1 MIRTSLYPAQRPEA
15 EVITPAA
22 APDARVSPLAA
33 EGRLVFLNRQQH
45 LVAEQFRLMAGRL
58 NAANPSGGTVLITSP
73 IPEDGKSLTATNLSY
88 ALAERA
94 RVLLLELDL
103 RRPSLKR
110 TLGLEE
116 GSGVLD
122 RGRFGIAS
130 VLREDAPPEAAVRTI
145 ANTKLSILLADE
157 PLADVREILQGEGVR
172 RLLQWAKKRFQWVVL
187 DMPPVLPISDVSE
200 VAPLSDFAVLVVR
213 ARHTPVPVL
222 QRSIAVLGN
231 RLRYAILNDGRACL
245 DTPYKYLQA
254 YTAIEPR

>member
-1 MIRTSLYPAQRPEA
+1 MIRTSLYPAQQ
-15 EVITPAA
+15 
-22 APDARVSPLAA
+22 PDAEITAPQAGPDLRISSVAA

-58 NAANPSGGTVLITSP
+58 NSAHPSGGTMLVTSP
-73 IPEDGKSLTATNLSY
+73 VPEDGKTLTATNLSF

-110 TLGLEE
+110 VLGLDVAPA
-116 GSGVLD
+116 S
-122 RGRFGIAS
+122 IAS
-130 VLREDAPPEAAVRTI
+130 VLRGEVLPEAATCTVAATR
-145 ANTKLSILLADE
+145 LSVLLANE
-157 PLADVREILQGEGVR
+157 PLADVREALQGEGLR
-172 RLLQWAKKRFQWVVL
+172 QLLRWAKKRFQWVVL

-213 ARHTPVPVL
+213 ARHTPAPVL
-222 QRSIAVLGN
+222 QRSIAALGS
-231 RLRYAILNDGRACL
+231 RLRYSILNDGRASI

-254 YTAIEPR
+254 YTAAEPL